1 MLNKNEGSN
10 GRRRPPTRLLEL
22 DAWLDSALYAART
35 SIASFWEAA
44 TIWSRRM
51 HVTGFKRGLVEVLDE
66 GFSIGVAGFIVLLAL
81 AVPAFQETAKDWRK
95 GLELSVTFLDRYG
108 NEIGKRGIL
117 HKDGVPLDAMPDH
130 VIKAV
135 LATEDRRFFDH
146 LGIDFFGLSR
156 ALTENVRANYVVQGG
171 STITQQLA
179 KNLFL
184 TNERTLQRKIKEAF
198 LSVWLEANMTKREI
212 FQLYLDR
219 AYMGGGTFGIVA
231 ASEFYFEKDVQS
243 LSLAEAAML
252 AGLFKAPTKYAPHIN
267 LPAARARANEVL
279 SNMVQAGFM
288 TEGQVLDARRHP
300 ANIVDRGKSTSP
312 DFFLDWAFENV
323 RDTAASMPQKSF
335 VVRSTID
342 MDLQSAAEEA
352 AEFHLRQFGE
362 EYHVSQAAI
371 VLLDVDGSVRALV
384 GGRDYGASQFNRA
397 TKALR
402 QAGSSFKSYIYA
414 AAMENGYTP
423 ESVVSDGPVSW
434 GNWSPKNY
442 SRSYSGKVNLTSAL
456 ARSLNTVAVRL
467 AKEIGTT
474 KIAALAKAMGVE
486 SEISL
491 HKTMSL
497 GTSGMTVLDQ
507 ATGYLAFA
515 TGGFSGSRHGFSQIS
530 SNSGEVLWDISK
542 DGKKPFRVLSEK
554 AVAGMNTMLTTVT
567 EAGTGKRAQLPG
579 IRVGGKTGTTQSY
592 RDAWFVGFSGNYIA
606 AVWFGNDDFSPTK
619 ELTGGLLPAMTWQRL
634 MAYAHQNIDIKPIPG
649 LTNPF
654 IDKPEVAKPDNS
666 DQVSKLDEEGKTRIR
681 PAILNQATRKILERL
696 VDQFRNAQPLKKSA
710 DRLSV
715 SAIQN

>member
-1 MLNKNEGSN
+1 MLNKDKGSKQ
-10 GRRRPPTRLLEL
+10 RQRPPTRLLEL
-22 DAWLDSALYAART
+22 DAWLDSALYSART
-35 SIASFWEAA
+35 SLASFWEAA
-44 TIWSRRM
+44 TLWSRRM
-51 HVTGFKRGLVEVLDE
+51 HVTGLKRGVVEVLDE
-66 GFSIGVAGFIVLLAL
+66 GFTIGVAGFVVLLGL
-81 AVPAFQETAKDWRK
+81 AIPAFQETSKDWRK

-108 NEIGKRGIL
+108 NEIGQRGIL

-146 LGIDFFGLSR
+146 LGIDFYGLSR
-156 ALTENVRANYVVQGG
+156 ALTENVRANTVVQGG

-198 LSVWLEANMTKREI
+198 LSVWLEANMSKREI

-231 ASEFYFEKDVQS
+231 ASEFYFDKDVKNV
-243 LSLAEAAML
+243 SLAEAAML

-279 SNMVQAGFM
+279 SNMVQAGFV
-288 TEGQVLDARRHP
+288 TEGQVLDARRNP
-300 ANIVDRGKSTSP
+300 ASIVDRGKSTSP
-312 DFFLDWAFENV
+312 DFFLDWAFEKV
-323 RDTAASMPQKSF
+323 KETAASMPQKSF

-342 MDLQSAAEEA
+342 MDLQAAAEES

-362 EYHVSQAAI
+362 QYSVTQSAI
-371 VLLDVDGSVRALV
+371 VLLDIDGSVRALV

-397 TKALR
+397 TQALR

-442 SRSYSGKVNLTSAL
+442 SRSYSGRVNLTSAL
-456 ARSLNTVAVRL
+456 ARSLNTVAVRV

-507 ATGYLAFA
+507 ATGYLVFA
-515 TGGFSGSRHGFSQIS
+515 TGGYSGSRHAFTQIS
-530 SNSGEVLWDISK
+530 SNTGELLWDFNS
-542 DGKKPFRVLSEK
+542 DGKKPARVLSEK
-554 AVAGMNTMLTTVT
+554 AMTGMNTMLTAVT
-567 EAGTGKRAQLPG
+567 EAGTGRRAQLPG
-579 IRVGGKTGTTQSY
+579 IRVAGKTGTTQAY
-592 RDAWFVGFSGNYIA
+592 RDAWFVGFTGNYIA

-619 ELTGGLLPAMTWQRL
+619 DLTGGLLPAMTWQRL
-634 MAYAHQNIDIKPIPG
+634 MAYAHQNVEIKAIPG
-649 LTNPF
+649 LANPF
-654 IDKPEVAKPDNS
+654 IEKPTDAKPDQNP
-666 DQVSKLDEEGKTRIR
+666 QVSKDESATDLRVR
-681 PAILNQATRKILERL
+681 PAILNQAMRKALDRL
-696 VDQFRNAQPLKKSA
+696 ADQFRNAPPLKPTA
-710 DRLSV
+710 DGLSV
-715 SAIQN
+715 SAIPN

>member
-1 MLNKNEGSN
+1 MLNKDQGSKK
-10 GRRRPPTRLLEL
+10 RPKPPTRLLEL
-22 DAWLDSALYAART
+22 DAWLDSALYSVR
-35 SIASFWEAA
+35 SQIASAWETAG
-44 TIWSRRM
+44 IWSRRM
-51 HVTGFKRGLVEVLDE
+51 HVTGLKRAVVEILDE
-66 GFSIGVAGFIVLLAL
+66 GFTIGVAGFVVLLAL
-81 AVPAFQETAKDWRK
+81 AIPAFQETAKDWRK

-146 LGIDFFGLSR
+146 LGIDFFGLAR
-156 ALTENVRANYVVQGG
+156 ALTENVRANTVVQGG

-198 LSVWLEANMTKREI
+198 LSVWLEANMSKREI
-212 FQLYLDR
+212 FQMYLDR

-231 ASEFYFEKDVQS
+231 ASEFYFDKDVTDV
-243 LSLAEAAML
+243 SLAEAAML

-279 SNMVQAGFM
+279 SNMVQAGFV
-288 TEGQVLDARRHP
+288 TEGQVLDARRQP
-300 ANIVDRGKSTSP
+300 ATIVDRGKSTSP
-312 DFFLDWAFENV
+312 DFFLDWAFEQV
-323 RDTAASMPQKSF
+323 RETATTMSQKSF
-335 VVRSTID
+335 IVRSTID
-342 MDLQSAAEEA
+342 MDLQAAAEEA

-362 EYHVSQAAI
+362 EYRVSQAAI
-371 VLLDVDGSVRALV
+371 VLLDVDGSVRAMV

-423 ESVVSDGPVSW
+423 DSIVSDGPVSW

-442 SRSYSGKVNLTSAL
+442 SRSYSGRVNLTSAL

-467 AKEIGTT
+467 TKEIGTT

-507 ATGYLAFA
+507 STGYLVFA
-515 TGGFSGSRHGFSQIS
+515 NGGYAGSRHAFTQIS
-530 SNSGEVLWDISK
+530 SNTGKPLWDFSR
-542 DGKKPFRVLSEK
+542 DAAAPVRVLSEE
-554 AVAGMNTMLTTVT
+554 ATAGINTMLNAVT
-567 EAGTGKRAQLPG
+567 EAGTGKRALLPG
-579 IRVGGKTGTTQSY
+579 IRVAGKTGTTQAY

-606 AVWFGNDDFSPTK
+606 AVWFGNDDFTPTK

-634 MAYAHQNIDIKPIPG
+634 MAYAHQNVEIKPIPG
-649 LTNPF
+649 LANPF
-654 IDKPEVAKPDNS
+654 MEKPAKRETGDE
-666 DQVSKLDEEGKTRIR
+666 QEISKTDGSEQLRTR
-681 PAILNQATRKILERL
+681 PAVLNQATRKLLESL
-696 VDQFRNAQPLKKSA
+696 VEKFRNAPALQPAA

-715 SAIQN
+715 SAIGE

>member
-1 MLNKNEGSN
+1 MLNKNESPN
-10 GRRRPPTRLLEL
+10 TRRKPPTRLLEL
-22 DAWLDSALYAART
+22 DAWLDSALYTAKT
-35 SIASFWEAA
+35 LLGSFWETV
-44 TIWSRRM
+44 TIWSQRM
-51 HVTGFKRGLVEVLDE
+51 RVTGFKRCFVEILDE
-66 GFSIGVAGFIVLLAL
+66 AFTLGVTGFVLLLAL
-81 AVPAFQETAKDWRK
+81 AIPAFQETAKDWRK

-146 LGIDFFGLSR
+146 WGIDFLGLTR
-156 ALTENVRANYVVQGG
+156 ALTENVRANTVVQGG

-198 LSVWLEANMTKREI
+198 LSIWLEANMSKREI

-231 ASEFYFEKDVQS
+231 ASEYYFDKDVQNV
-243 LSLAEAAML
+243 SLAEAAML

-288 TEGQVLDARRHP
+288 TDGQVLDARRNP

-312 DFFLDWAFENV
+312 DFFLDWAFETV
-323 RDTAASMPQKSF
+323 RDAAAAMPQKSF

-342 MDLQSAAEEA
+342 MDLQAAAEEA

-362 EYHVSQAAI
+362 EYQVTQAAI
-371 VLLDVDGSVRALV
+371 VLIDVDGSVRALV

-423 ESVVSDGPVSW
+423 ETTVSDGPVSW

-442 SRSYSGKVNLTSAL
+442 SRSYSGKVSLTSAL

-467 AKEIGTT
+467 AKDIGTT

-515 TGGFSGSRHGFSQIS
+515 SGGYSGSRHGFTQIL
-530 SNSGEVLWDISK
+530 SNSGELLWEESK
-542 DGKKPFRVLSEK
+542 DGRKPFRVLSED
-554 AVAGMNTMLTTVT
+554 AITGMNSMLTAVT
-567 EAGTGKRAQLPG
+567 EAGTGRRAQLPG
-579 IRVGGKTGTTQSY
+579 IRVAGKTGTTQSY
-592 RDAWFVGFSGNYIA
+592 RDAWFVGFTGNYVA

-634 MAYAHQNIDIKPIPG
+634 MSYAHQNIEIKPIPG
-649 LTNPF
+649 LANPF
-654 IDKPEVAKPDNS
+654 IDKPAIAEQDKDQIANKSDEDNK
-666 DQVSKLDEEGKTRIR
+666 VRVR
-681 PAILNQATRKILERL
+681 PAVLNQSTRKVLEKL
-696 VDQFRNAQPLKKSA
+696 AQMFRDAEPLNTTA
-710 DRLSV
+710 DRFSV
-715 SAIQN
+715 SAIGN